1 MKARYSSHL
10 ITHREVQGFRD
21 LFTDAL
27 REIYWTEKTLTRA
40 LPDMIEKTGTEN
52 LGRALAN
59 QLKATKEHVERL
71 EEVFLL
77 IGEKI
82 QDKKCEAMDG
92 LVREAE
98 KMMLER
104 EEGLVREAAII
115 SAIQKIVHYEIA
127 CYGTLCAFARA
138 LE

>member
-10 ITHREVQGFRD
+10 ITPREVQGFRD

-104 EEGLVREAAII
+104 EEEL
-115 SAIQKIVHYEIA
+115 
-127 CYGTLCAFARA
+127 
-138 LE
+138 